1 MALDTTLPQPL
12 ALQLAQLPTLK
23 RWLVA
28 TLARIRYGRLTIH
41 LDGERYVVGHSDDI
55 HASLHIHRPLRLAL
69 KCLGKGD
76 LGFGEAY
83 VAGDWSSDNPADLL
97 TLLLRNWEQFGN
109 TLDNRKLLRKPANWF
124 HRLRR
129 NSVSNSRKN
138 IAHHYDMGNDF
149 YREWLDTSMTYSAA
163 LYTQPNMTLAQAQHA
178 KYQRILDELQVTAGQ
193 TVLEIGCGWGGFA
206 ELAAERGCKVHG
218 ITLSSEQLAWAQQRL
233 ARFGEQIVLELRDY
247 RHLEGTYD
255 HIVSIEMFE
264 AVGEQYWQ
272 TYFHTLQRHLKPGGR
287 AVLQI
292 ITIGD
297 DWFETYRSRADF
309 IQRYIFP
316 GGMLPN
322 PASLQQLV
330 ADSNLMQVNHI
341 GFGKDYARTL
351 REWDAAFVAAL
362 PALRPLGYDTRF
374 ERLWR
379 YYLAYC
385 EAGFNERRI
394 DVIQLTLEKPSETP
408 LR

>member
-1 MALDTTLPQPL
+1 MPLETTLNPPL
-12 ALQLAQLPTLK
+12 VPSFAHLPTLK
-23 RWLVA
+23 RWLLA
-28 TLARIRYGRLTIH
+28 TLARIQYGRLSIH
-41 LDGERYVVGHSDDI
+41 LDGEYYVLGHSDEL
-55 HASLHIHRPLRLAL
+55 HASIHIHRPLRLAL
-69 KCLGKGD
+69 KCLTKGD

-83 VAGDWSSDNPADLL
+83 IAGDWSSDHPADLL

-109 TLDNRKLLRKPANWF
+109 TLDSRKLLRKPANWF
-124 HRLRR
+124 HQLRR
-129 NSVSNSRKN
+129 NSIRNSRKN

-149 YREWLDTSMTYSAA
+149 YREWLDSTMTYSSA
-163 LYTQPNMTLAQAQHA
+163 LYTTPDLTLEQAQRA
-178 KYQRILDELQVTAGQ
+178 KYQRILDELQVQAGQ

-206 ELAAERGCKVHG
+206 EMAAESGCKVHG

-233 ARFGEQIVLELRDY
+233 EHFGEQTVLKLRDY

-264 AVGEQYWQ
+264 AVGEQYWE
-272 TYFHTLQRHLKPGGR
+272 TYIQTLQRHLKPGGR

-297 DWFETYRSRADF
+297 DWFETYRSRADY

-322 PASLQQLV
+322 PANLEKLIANTSLKQINQL
-330 ADSNLMQVNHI
+330 S
-341 GFGKDYARTL
+341 FGNDYARTL
-351 REWDAAFVAAL
+351 REWDERFIAAL
-362 PALRPLGYDTRF
+362 PTLRPLGYDQRF

-385 EAGFNERRI
+385 EAGFNEERI
-394 DVIQLTLEKPSETP
+394 DVIQLTLEKPLS
-408 LR
+408 

>member
-1 MALDTTLPQPL
+1 MPLETTLNPPL
-12 ALQLAQLPTLK
+12 VPRFDHLPTLK
-23 RWLVA
+23 RWLLA
-28 TLARIRYGRLTIH
+28 TFARIQYGRLSIH
-41 LDGERYVVGHSDDI
+41 LDGEYYVLGHSDEL
-55 HASLHIHRPLRLAL
+55 HASIHIHRPLRLAL
-69 KCLGKGD
+69 KCLTKGD

-83 VAGDWSSDNPADLL
+83 IAGDWSSDHPADLL

-109 TLDNRKLLRKPANWF
+109 TLDSRKLLRKPANWF
-124 HRLRR
+124 HQLRR
-129 NSVSNSRKN
+129 NSVRNSRKN

-149 YREWLDTSMTYSAA
+149 YCAWLDSTMTYSSA
-163 LYTQPNMTLAQAQHA
+163 LYTTPELSLEQAQRA
-178 KYQRILDELQVTAGQ
+178 KYQRILDELQVQAGQ

-206 ELAAERGCKVHG
+206 EMAAEQGCKVHG

-233 ARFGEQIVLELRDY
+233 ERFGEQTVLELRDY

-264 AVGEQYWQ
+264 AVGEQYWE
-272 TYFHTLQRHLKPGGR
+272 TYFQTLQRHLKPGGR

-297 DWFETYRSRADF
+297 DWFETYRSRADY

-322 PASLQQLV
+322 PANLEKLV
-330 ADSNLMQVNHI
+330 AGSHLKQINQL

-351 REWDAAFVAAL
+351 REWDERFIAAL
-362 PALRPLGYDTRF
+362 PTLRPLGYDQRF

-385 EAGFNERRI
+385 EAGFNEERI
-394 DVIQLTLEKPSETP
+394 DVIQVTLEKPLS
-408 LR
+408 

>member
-1 MALDTTLPQPL
+1 MPLETTLNPPSVPSFDH
-12 ALQLAQLPTLK
+12 LPTLK
-23 RWLVA
+23 RWLLA
-28 TLARIRYGRLTIH
+28 TLARIQHGRLSIH
-41 LDGERYVVGHSDDI
+41 LDGEYYVLGHSDEL
-55 HASLHIHRPLRLAL
+55 HASIHIHRPFRLAL
-69 KCLGKGD
+69 KCLTKAD

-83 VAGDWSSDNPADLL
+83 IAGDWSSEHPVDLL
-97 TLLLRNWEQFGN
+97 TLLLRNWEQFGKV
-109 TLDNRKLLRKPANWF
+109 LDDRKLLREPANWF

-129 NSVSNSRKN
+129 NSVRNSRKN

-149 YREWLDTSMTYSAA
+149 YREWLDTSMTYSSA
-163 LYTQPNMTLAQAQHA
+163 LYTTPDLTLEQAQRA
-178 KYQRILDELQVTAGQ
+178 KYQRILDELQVQAGQ

-206 ELAAERGCKVHG
+206 EMAAEQGCKVHG

-233 ARFGEQIVLELRDY
+233 ERFGAQTVLELRDY

-264 AVGEQYWQ
+264 AVGEQYWE
-272 TYFHTLQRHLKPGGR
+272 TYFQTLHRHLKPGGR

-297 DWFETYRSRADF
+297 EWFDMYRSRADF

-316 GGMLPN
+316 GGMLPS
-322 PASLQQLV
+322 PAKLEKLV
-330 ADSNLMQVNHI
+330 ANSRLKQINHI

-351 REWDAAFVAAL
+351 REWDARFVAAL
-362 PALRPLGYDTRF
+362 PTLRPLGYDQRF

-385 EAGFNERRI
+385 EAGFTENRL
-394 DVIQLTLEKPSETP
+394 DVVQVTLEKPLS
-408 LR
+408 